1 MLANLADDSW
11 SQLVGPPIGPTSSNP
26 NRNGRWDV
34 SPYPKRR
41 SVVFPPPIRAKQE
54 DQEPKEAEVPQV
66 GVASRG
72 RKERRASEVRPT
84 VSVRGAWGGRS
95 LVSLVEVMKL
105 RCFVSVCR

>member
-1 MLANLADDSW
+1 MLANVADDSW

-54 DQEPKEAEVPQV
+54 DQEPKEVEVLQV

-84 VSVRGAWGGRS
+84 DSVGGGGGAWFLLS
-95 LVSLVEVMKL
+95 WS
-105 RCFVSVCR
+105 